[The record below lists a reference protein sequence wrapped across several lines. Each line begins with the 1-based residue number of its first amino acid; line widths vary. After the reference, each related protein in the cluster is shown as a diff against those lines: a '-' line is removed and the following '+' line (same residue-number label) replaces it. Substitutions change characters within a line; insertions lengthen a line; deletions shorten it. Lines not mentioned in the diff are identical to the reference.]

1 MATSLSDGFVLPSGK
16 YNFTRD
22 AVATIAEFANPM
34 LAFKYPDMYEVFCL
48 EDGCKYRIDKIHNEK
63 IPELGYWRKV
73 EEGGS
78 SGSGGSSLPENV
90 TEACTEMPEATEEYA
105 NKIIQYVGPTGNGVI
120 EGYFYKCKE
129 TPGTPIDVPLYQ
141 LTGSF
146 EYEIGDPAE
155 TKTLT
160 LVTKSATPVV
170 DDIVYILEVSEEN
183 AASITPVAKVTAVNE
198 AEDESGTVTYDVE
211 STMEITEDST
221 EEETLIDGAVTK
233 AGVTISELE
242 YEYAE
247 GVSHVQEPGPSTYEW
262 KPISVGAGS
271 GEGGSGGEGSG
282 SGAPVPAE
290 GCTYSIGADEQL
302 NININ
307 NISRI
312 TKSQAEGG
320 ITFADFMNMLNYAA
334 SSVSLSTSAKKV
346 YETKVESV
354 PTITFSISKNNRS
367 FPITEL
373 YLYQGGT
380 KISENIVDETSFTY
394 TPETPITASTSFSL
408 KGVTSEPKD
417 VSSSSI
423 ALSFYSPFYYGISDK
438 ATLEESDIKGLTKL
452 LEAKGNKTFKFTGSA
467 VYSVIAYPKSY
478 GKFTSILDPNGF
490 ENLSAFKEPVVVLVN
505 EIEYY
510 VYVYSTVSTYDNTAF
525 SCKF

>member
-22 AVATIAEFANPM
+22 AVATIAEFASPM

-48 EDGCKYRIDKIHNEK
+48 EDGCKYRIDKIHNEN

-129 TPGTPIDVPLYQ
+129 TPGTLVDVPLYQ
-141 LTGSF
+141 VIGSF

-155 TKTLT
+155 TKSLT

-170 DDIVYILEVSEEN
+170 NDEVYMLSVSAEN
-183 AASITPVAKVTAVNE
+183 VASITSIAKVIKVNE
-198 AEDESGTVTYDVE
+198 AVEESGAVTYDIE
-211 STMEITEDST
+211 STMEITEDSS
-221 EEETLIDGAVTK
+221 EEDTLINGAITK
-233 AGVTISELE
+233 SGVTISELE
-242 YEYAE
+242 YSYAE
-247 GVSHVQEPGPSTYEW
+247 GVVHVQEPGPSTYEW
-262 KPISVGAGS
+262 KAIPVGAGSGS
-271 GEGGSGGEGSG
+271 GEGGSGGEGG
-282 SGAPVPAE
+282 SPSVPAE

-312 TKSQAEGG
+312 TKSQVQGG

-346 YETKVESV
+346 YETKVDSISS
-354 PTITFSISKNNRS
+354 ITFSIGKTNKS

-373 YLYQGGT
+373 YLYQGST
-380 KISENIVDETSFTY
+380 KISENIVDETTFTY
-394 TPETPITASTSFSL
+394 TPETPITNSTSFVL

-423 ALSFYSPFYYGISDK
+423 SLSFYAPFYYGVSDK
-438 ATLEESDIKGLTKL
+438 ATLEEADIKALTKL
-452 LEAKGNKTFKFTGSA
+452 IEGKGNKTFKFTGSA

-490 ENLSAFKEPVVVLVN
+490 ENLSAFKEPVVVTVN

>member
-48 EDGCKYRIDKIHNEK
+48 EDGCKYRIDKIRNEK
-63 IPELGYWRKV
+63 LPDLGYWRKV
-73 EEGGS
+73 EGG
-78 SGSGGSSLPENV
+78 SGSGGSSPLPENV
-90 TEACTEMPEATEEYA
+90 TEACTEMPEASKEYA
-105 NKIIQYVGPTGNGVI
+105 NKIIQYVGPTTGSVV

-129 TPGTPIDVPLYQ
+129 TPGTLVDVPLYQ
-141 LTGSF
+141 VIGSF

-155 TKTLT
+155 AKSLT
-160 LVTKSATPVV
+160 LVTKSATPVANDV
-170 DDIVYILEVSEEN
+170 VYMLSVSAEN
-183 AASITPVAKVTAVNE
+183 VASITSIAKVIKVNE
-198 AEDESGTVTYDVE
+198 ATEESGAVSYDIE
-211 STMEITEDST
+211 STMEITEDSS
-221 EEETLIDGAVTK
+221 EEDTLINGAITK
-233 AGVTISELE
+233 SGVTISELE
-242 YEYAE
+242 YSYAE
-247 GVSHVQEPGPSTYEW
+247 GVVHVQEPGPSTYEW
-262 KPISVGAGS
+262 KAIPVGAGSGS
-271 GEGGSGGEGSG
+271 GEGGSGGEGG
-282 SGAPVPAE
+282 SPSVPAE

-312 TKSQAEGG
+312 TKSQAQGG

-346 YETKVESV
+346 YETKVESISS
-354 PTITFSISKNNRS
+354 ITFSISKTNKS

-373 YLYQGGT
+373 YLYQGST
-380 KISENIVDETSFTY
+380 KISENIVDETTFTY
-394 TPETPITASTSFSL
+394 TPETPISNSTSFVL

-417 VSSSSI
+417 VSSASI
-423 ALSFYSPFYYGISDK
+423 SLSFYAPFYYGVSNK
-438 ATLEESDIKGLTKL
+438 ATLEEADIKALTKL
-452 LEAKGNKTFKFTGSA
+452 IEGKGNKTFKFTGSA

-490 ENLSAFKEPVVVLVN
+490 ENLSAFKEPVVVTVN

>member
-48 EDGCKYRIDKIHNEK
+48 EDGCKYRIDKIRNEK
-63 IPELGYWRKV
+63 LPDLGYWRKV
-73 EEGGS
+73 EGG
-78 SGSGGSSLPENV
+78 SGSGGSSPLPENV
-90 TEACTEMPEATEEYA
+90 TEACAEMPEASEEYS
-105 NKIIQYVGPTGNGVI
+105 NKIIQYVGPTTGSVV

-129 TPGTPIDVPLYQ
+129 TPGTLVDVPLYQ
-141 LTGSF
+141 VIGSF

-155 TKTLT
+155 TKSLT

-170 DDIVYILEVSEEN
+170 NDEVYMLSVSAEN
-183 AASITPVAKVTAVNE
+183 VASITSIAKVIKVNE
-198 AEDESGTVTYDVE
+198 AVEESGAVTYDIE
-211 STMEITEDST
+211 STMEITEDSS
-221 EEETLIDGAVTK
+221 EEDTLINGAITK
-233 AGVTISELE
+233 SGVTISELE
-242 YEYAE
+242 YSYAE
-247 GVSHVQEPGPSTYEW
+247 GVVHVQEPGPSTYEW
-262 KPISVGAGS
+262 KAIPVGAGSGS
-271 GEGGSGGEGSG
+271 GEGGSGGEGG
-282 SGAPVPAE
+282 SPSVPAE

-312 TKSQAEGG
+312 TKSQAQGG

-346 YETKVESV
+346 YETKVDSISS
-354 PTITFSISKNNRS
+354 ITFSISKTNKS

-373 YLYQGGT
+373 YLYQGST
-380 KISENIVDETSFTY
+380 KISENIVDETTFTY
-394 TPETPITASTSFSL
+394 TPETPISNSTSFVL

-423 ALSFYSPFYYGISDK
+423 SLSFYAPFYYGVSDK
-438 ATLEESDIKGLTKL
+438 ATLEEADIKALTKL
-452 LEAKGNKTFKFTGSA
+452 IEGKGNKTFKFTGSA

-490 ENLSAFKEPVVVLVN
+490 ENLSAFKEPVVVTVN

-510 VYVYSTVSTYDNTAF
+510 VYIYSTVSTYDNTAF